1 LRRSGKRI
9 GTKSARKF
17 PHAVGDGRL
26 VRALAVEQPPPPAEP
41 IDDVPDPSPAAG
53 TFSGEARKACG
64 SPETVSP
71 DPATCPRSFSET
83 ASVVVHPGKESSS

>member
-9 GTKSARKF
+9 GTKSARRF
-17 PHAVGDGRL
+17 PHAVDDGRL
-26 VRALAVEQPPPPAEP
+26 VRALAVEQPPPPAA
-41 IDDVPDPSPAAG
+41 I
-53 TFSGEARKACG
+53 SGEARKACG

-83 ASVVVHPGKESSS
+83 ASVDVHPGKEISS

>member
-9 GTKSARKF
+9 GTKSARRF
-17 PHAVGDGRL
+17 PHAVGDGWL
-26 VRALAVEQPPPPAEP
+26 VRALAVVQPPAAEP

-83 ASVVVHPGKESSS
+83 ASVAIHPGKEISS